1 MHTAYRVSP
10 NVFSGTP
17 NSRYVC
23 VGVIFSAGAARDR
36 LVMLGYRPTRGRGG
50 LSMPRVLL
58 GDKIYPW
65 VAGVVLA
72 VIILDLGLVWSLF

>member
-1 MHTAYRVSP
+1 
-10 NVFSGTP
+10 
-17 NSRYVC
+17 
-23 VGVIFSAGAARDR
+23 
-36 LVMLGYRPTRGRGG
+36 MLGYRPTRGTEG

-72 VIILDLGLVWSLF
+72 VIILDIALVWSVF